1 MQVRQPAPCPIARE
15 RPRQGIGK
23 PGHRRR
29 AARGPRRSST
39 EGQGIPVI
47 VDVVEELGADAYVY
61 GTAQVHQHRDSDDQS
76 DSPERPFIARVD
88 GRRPPEKGST
98 VYLAPAEG
106 HIHMFDAEN
115 GQRLGD

>member
-1 MQVRQPAPCPIARE
+1 M
-15 RPRQGIGK
+15 
-23 PGHRRR
+23 
-29 AARGPRRSST
+29 
-39 EGQGIPVI
+39 
-47 VDVVEELGADAYVY
+47 
-61 GTAQVHQHRDSDDQS
+61 HQHRDSDDQS

>member
-1 MQVRQPAPCPIARE
+1 LRDKIVPISRDDLAKAGHTVTVGVRPEDMTLSQSGGLAV
-15 RPRQGIGK
+15 
-23 PGHRRR
+23 
-29 AARGPRRSST
+29 T
-39 EGQGIPVI
+39 
-47 VDVVEELGADAYVY
+47 VDVVEELGADAYIY
-61 GTAQVHQHRDSDDQS
+61 GTAQVHQHRDSDEQS
-76 DSPERPFIARVD
+76 DAPERPFIARVD